1 MWRNVQSYK
10 SKCAEQAAKYE
21 EEAKRLQ
28 MQIDA
33 LVIPSVDIESFK
45 AYLTASGL
53 NFGRDTEPEKI
64 LVETQRLQAEYDKV
78 IRSWPRSFQG
88 TTGKKA
94 KHPAR
99 AAPRHVE
106 KLCATERKR
115 RIARGE
121 GT

>member
-1 MWRNVQSYK
+1 
-10 SKCAEQAAKYE
+10 
-21 EEAKRLQ
+21 

-78 IRSWPRSFQG
+78 ISLGPVPSRAQLAKKRSIQQEQLPVML
-88 TTGKKA
+88 K
-94 KHPAR
+94 
-99 AAPRHVE
+99 